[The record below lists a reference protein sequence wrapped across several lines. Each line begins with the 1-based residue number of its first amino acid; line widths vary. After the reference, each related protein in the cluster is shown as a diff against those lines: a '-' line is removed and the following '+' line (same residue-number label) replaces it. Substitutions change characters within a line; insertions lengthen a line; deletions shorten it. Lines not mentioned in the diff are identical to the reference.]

1 MIRSPASIHGAPSL
15 VPQAA
20 AATSQTRTLL
30 GHVVENWLA
39 LPRHALDDGFGEGV
53 VLVDQYRS
61 VVLRVEDEV
70 ARLNR
75 PSNKDTFP

>member
-1 MIRSPASIHGAPSL
+1 
-15 VPQAA
+15 
-20 AATSQTRTLL
+20 
-30 GHVVENWLA
+30 VVENWLA